1 MMVGRYEAQKVNQFS
16 VGYSTWRAA
25 DEGMLC
31 GDKHPPPAPL
41 SQRKYLASFVA
52 LYDEKPAHLIRKE
65 LSDKVRAQNVPE
77 DMLWRVE
84 KRDARGPLDVEAAL
98 RDSVM
103 SVFLPG
109 EAITTDHLFNG
120 FETMTLIGVLSDS
133 REALLK
139 VLPFGDVVP
148 WSDIIVWIDADAFLN
163 GADPLLVVRNSLDP
177 AKITRHSELMQR
189 HARDLLW
196 FRNDSRAVF
205 HTLNSAM
212 SKILMWFGP
221 RARNDGVLC

>member
-1 MMVGRYEAQKVNQFS
+1 MV
-16 VGYSTWRAA
+16 
-25 DEGMLC
+25 LC

-41 SQRKYLASFVA
+41 SQRKYLVSFVA

-65 LSDKVRAQNVPE
+65 LSEKVSAQTIPE

-84 KRDARGPLDVEAAL
+84 KRGSREPVDMEATL
-98 RDSVM
+98 RNSVM

-109 EAITTDHLFNG
+109 EAITADHLFNG
-120 FETMTLIGVLSDS
+120 FETMTLIGVLSHS
-133 REALLK
+133 REALLN

-148 WSDIIVWIDADAFLN
+148 WGDIIVWIDAEAFLK
-163 GADPLLVVRNSLDP
+163 GPDPLLVVRNSLDL
-177 AKITRHSELMQR
+177 AKIARHSELMRR

-212 SKILMWFGP
+212 TKILMWFGP